1 MRLMQGILEEALKLT
16 TDDRQKVYSHPA
28 EDFARVVEM
37 AGPILQSSI
46 DPRLKHALYMIQVKI
61 ARLLVTPNHRD
72 SLVDIAGYANTYAM
86 VLGRIEDELRSQ
98 SENDCSQ
105 SDHTQNRY
113 IHNFSESIQNIP
125 NQLG

>member
-37 AGPILQSSI
+37 AGPILRSSI

-86 VLGRIEDELRSQ
+86 VLERIADELRSQ

-105 SDHTQNRY
+105 FEDECCENERRETECRFGFN
-113 IHNFSESIQNIP
+113 
-125 NQLG
+125 